1 MRSVEMRLLPQ
12 ELSRTMAAMRIWLDE
27 RRFEP
32 SSFTSRD
39 SGAEVLV
46 RVDFKV
52 AEEADAFAQRF
63 GGSIDPTPARMT
75 GQAIAGLGLRTD
87 LALGEGVC

>member
-1 MRSVEMRLLPQ
+1 MRTVEMRLPPQ
-12 ELSRTMAAMRIWLDE
+12 ELSRTMSAMRIWLDE

-32 SSFTSRD
+32 SSFTCHD

-46 RVDFKV
+46 RVDFKI

-63 GGSIDPTPARMT
+63 GGGVDPTPARMI
-75 GQAIAGLGLRTD
+75 GQAIAGHGLRTD
-87 LALGEGVC
+87 LALGDVVG